1 MKTIKLKPMLTEI
14 LTIELQDSNLNS
26 VITDQNSAIL
36 SFNSNPIELF
46 HLLQS
51 IKEIQLGIDKEDNS
65 IGIVVK
71 NPYLLRY
78 KNKCLSIILQ
88 ENKWV
93 LE

>member
-1 MKTIKLKPMLTEI
+1 MKTIKLKPMLTEV
-14 LTIELQDSNLNS
+14 LTIELQDSDLNL

-36 SFNSNPIELF
+36 SFNSNPVELF
-46 HLLQS
+46 HLLQL
-51 IKEIQLGIDKEDNS
+51 IQELKIVINEEDNS

-78 KNKCLSIILQ
+78 KNKCLSIVLQ

>member
-1 MKTIKLKPMLTEI
+1 MKTIKLKPMLTEV
-14 LTIELQDSNLNS
+14 LTIELQDSDLNS

-51 IKEIQLGIDKEDNS
+51 IKEIQLGIDEEDNS
-65 IGIVVK
+65 IGIVVN